1 MKDQNS
7 FSSKNK
13 DQKQNPFSIYKV
25 NKRNLK
31 RRLSDKKIN
40 KKTLASSSTSYPNKN
55 KSSTFSNIKPV
66 YSYKETI
73 AKAYNKLNTVLHSY
87 NMTKESINIKITNDI
102 IFDERKRIVSVFK
115 DYLLWNETSDFLK
128 QYYKKNK
135 SIKMILKFITYY
147 ETYIKFYPE
156 YGPHEDILKILKKN
170 LKKKRKYYERIEE
183 DDVNNYLNDKKDI
196 NQPKFERLIKDSE
209 IKLSSVNSKELQK
222 NNLKNSKSTLMLDS
236 IDKDN
241 KRNNINKSIDNN
253 NKDFYSI
260 LTAFIDSDDKIY
272 EKKDIYNSNYINN
285 YNNLFIFDPKLSKY
299 FQKSFDEE
307 KNKEKKTDRHII
319 IGINSKHK
327 NKNMNYMNLLNNMM
341 YQKIRPKSKD
351 EKITKFKEKKKEQYK
366 EIRLNKKSNNNILM
380 KAIRKYSKVNNE
392 KDINKSNSISAYRK
406 QYSFKYNE
414 KTHTAKIK
422 PQNFKRLFNS
432 YNRYEKRENN
442 YSGNFYNLFPHRN
455 TEGNESYRRSP
466 KSLLNT
472 SPIYLIKKN
481 KLIINTLKNKNNHI
495 IKYER
500 LKKANDMNPMYY
512 TDHRNNISETESNKN
527 SYYNKNPNNLQL
539 KLKYTK
545 NKLNKRK
552 EIHIP
557 KKNTI
562 TRISPV
568 KQIKD
573 NNPKKK
579 YKNIIN
585 KIKSSE
591 NPFTIDNSSRINNS
605 ANRKNMMTLK
615 QKSKKYFNKITTKNK
630 EEIKHINKINNK
642 HKNNLILVKSNL
654 NPSAKKTCSLNKN
667 NKLTNQNSLNSLSL
681 KIKNKSVSQT
691 RKNKNSINRYN
702 KEGSKKVNNYI
713 KHNNILKSTINK
725 SNSKKEL
732 NKKMKTNNNIILK
745 SCCSNINDSA
755 NKNIFIFENF
765 EEPENNKKDTI
776 KQLSLL
782 NFSENSLLK
791 NIIKNK
797 YETSNNNGSKKARI
811 CLRLPM
817 TSNINK
823 I

>member
-66 YSYKETI
+66 YSYKETLT
-73 AKAYNKLNTVLHSY
+73 KAYNKLNTVLHSY

-414 KTHTAKIK
+414 KTHTAKVK

-500 LKKANDMNPMYY
+500 FKKTNDMNPMYY

-552 EIHIP
+552 EINIP

-605 ANRKNMMTLK
+605 TNRKNMMTLK
-615 QKSKKYFNKITTKNK
+615 QKSKKSFNKITTKNK

-654 NPSAKKTCSLNKN
+654 NPSAKKTSSLNKN

-691 RKNKNSINRYN
+691 KKNKNSINRYN